1 MTTRE
6 IVNIIESEYPK
17 FSQEIWDNSGL
28 LIDNENSSI
37 SGILI
42 CFDITEDTIN
52 EAIEKNCNFIISH
65 HPLFINGL
73 KKISSETYTE
83 RVIRQAIKNDI
94 AIYCCHTPVDKS
106 RNGISFK
113 IAEELGLENVDF
125 LSKDTDKD
133 FGLGIVGELK
143 ETLEATEFIKLV
155 KNTFSLPIIR
165 HSQLPTNKIKTVAFC
180 GGSGASLISSA
191 LKAKA
196 DAYIC
201 GDIKHHDYFNSLE
214 GILLVDAGHFET
226 EIAIKD
232 LFLSVFSKKIPN
244 FAVYLA
250 KSDKSPINYF

>member
-28 LIDNENSSI
+28 LIDNENADI
-37 SGILI
+37 TGILI
-42 CFDITEDTIN
+42 CFDITEESIK

-65 HPLFINGL
+65 HPLFISGL
-73 KKISSETYTE
+73 KKISTGSYTE
-83 RVIRQAIKNDI
+83 RCVRLAIKNDI

-106 RNGISFK
+106 RRGISFK
-113 IAEELGLENVDF
+113 MAEKLGLQNVDF
-125 LSKDTDKD
+125 LSKDEGQD

-143 ETLEATEFIKLV
+143 EAMNTMDFISLV
-155 KNTFSLPIIR
+155 KNTFSPSAVRYAIKDEKPI
-165 HSQLPTNKIKTVAFC
+165 KKVAFC

-191 LKAKA
+191 MKAKA

-201 GDIKHHDYFNSLE
+201 GDIKHHDFFGCQE

-226 EIAIKD
+226 EIEIKD
-232 LFLSVFSKKIPN
+232 LFFSVFSKKIPN
-244 FAVYLA
+244 FAVHLA
-250 KSDKSPINYF
+250 KTDKSPINYF

>member
-1 MTTRE
+1 MTTKE

-28 LIDNENSSI
+28 LIDNENASI

-52 EAIEKNCNFIISH
+52 EAIERNCNFIISH

-73 KKISSETYTE
+73 KKFSSETYTE

-106 RNGISFK
+106 RNGISFEMAK
-113 IAEELGLENVDF
+113 ELGLENVDF
-125 LSKDTDKD
+125 LSKDADKD
-133 FGLGIVGELK
+133 FGLGIIGELK
-143 ETLEATEFIKLV
+143 EALEASEFIKLV
-155 KNTFSLPIIR
+155 KDTFSLPIIR
-165 HSQLPTNKIKTVAFC
+165 HSQLPTDKIKTVAFC

-214 GILLVDAGHFET
+214 GILLIDAGHFET

-232 LFLSVFSKKIPN
+232 LFFELFSKKIPN

-250 KSDKSPINYF
+250 KTDKSPINYF

>member
-1 MTTRE
+1 MTTKE

-28 LIDNENSSI
+28 LIDNENASI

-52 EAIEKNCNFIISH
+52 EAIERNCNFIISH

-73 KKISSETYTE
+73 KKFSSETYTE
-83 RVIRQAIKNDI
+83 RVVRQAIKNDI

-106 RNGISFK
+106 RNGISFEMAK
-113 IAEELGLENVDF
+113 ELGLENVDF
-125 LSKDTDKD
+125 LSKDADKD
-133 FGLGIVGELK
+133 FGLGIIGELK
-143 ETLEATEFIKLV
+143 EALEASEFIKLV
-155 KNTFSLPIIR
+155 KDTFSLPIIR
-165 HSQLPTNKIKTVAFC
+165 HSQLPTGKIKTVAFC

-214 GILLVDAGHFET
+214 GILLIDAGHFET

-232 LFLSVFSKKIPN
+232 LFFELFSKKIPN

-250 KSDKSPINYF
+250 KTDKSPINYF

>member
-1 MTTRE
+1 MTTKE

-28 LIDNENSSI
+28 LIDNENASI

-73 KKISSETYTE
+73 KKISQDTYTE

-106 RNGISFK
+106 RHGISFK
-113 IAEELGLENVDF
+113 MAEKLGLENVDF
-125 LSKDTDKD
+125 LSKDADKD
-133 FGLGIVGELK
+133 FGLGIIGELK
-143 ETLEATEFIKLV
+143 EELEGTELVKLV
-155 KNTFSLPIIR
+155 KDTFSLPIIR
-165 HSQLPTNKIKTVAFC
+165 HSQLPSRKIKRVAFC
-180 GGSGASLISSA
+180 GGSGASLIGSA
-191 LKAKA
+191 LKANA

-201 GDIKHHDYFNSLE
+201 GDIKHHDYFNSQE
-214 GILLVDAGHFET
+214 GILLIDAGHFET

-232 LFLSVFSKKIPN
+232 LFFSVFSKKIPN

-250 KSDKSPINYF
+250 KTDKSPINYF

>member
-28 LIDNENSSI
+28 LIDNENTETT
-37 SGILI
+37 GILI
-42 CFDITEDTIN
+42 CFDITEDSIN

-73 KKISSETYTE
+73 KKISQDTYTE
-83 RVIRQAIKNDI
+83 RCVRLAIKNDI

-113 IAEELGLENVDF
+113 MAEKLGLENVDF
-125 LSKDTDKD
+125 LSKDNDKD
-133 FGLGIVGELK
+133 FGLGIVGEYK
-143 ETLEATEFIKLV
+143 EAKDPMNFIKMV
-155 KNTFSLPIIR
+155 KDTFGQNIVRYSLAKEKPI
-165 HSQLPTNKIKTVAFC
+165 KKVAFC
-180 GGSGASLISSA
+180 GGSGASLINSA
-191 LKAKA
+191 LKAGA

-201 GDIKHHDYFNSLE
+201 GDIKHHDFFNSQE
-214 GILLVDAGHFET
+214 GILLIDAGHFET

-232 LFLSVFSKKIPN
+232 LFFSVFSKKIPN

-250 KSDKSPINYF
+250 KTDKSPINYF

>member
-28 LIDNENSSI
+28 LIDNDNADI
-37 SGILI
+37 TGILI
-42 CFDITEDTIN
+42 CFDITESTIT
-52 EAIEKNCNFIISH
+52 EAIIRGCNFIISH

-73 KKISSETYTE
+73 KKISQDTYTE
-83 RVIRQAIKNDI
+83 RCVRLAIKHDI
-94 AIYCCHTPVDKS
+94 AVYCCHTPVDKS
-106 RNGISFK
+106 RHGISFK
-113 IAEELGLENVDF
+113 MAEKLGLTNVDF
-125 LSKDTDKD
+125 LSKDADGG

-143 ETLEATEFIKLV
+143 DAMSPMDFIAHV
-155 KNTFSLPIIR
+155 KGVFGLNTIR
-165 HSQLPTNKIKTVAFC
+165 YAIDQEKDIKKVAFC

-201 GDIKHHDYFNSLE
+201 GDIKHHDYFGSLE
-214 GILLVDAGHFET
+214 GILLIDAGHFET
-226 EIAIKD
+226 EIGIKD
-232 LFLSVFSKKIPN
+232 LFLAIFSKKIPN

-250 KSDKSPINYF
+250 NTDKSPINYL

>member
-28 LIDNENSSI
+28 LIDNENAEI
-37 SGILI
+37 KGILI
-42 CFDITEDTIN
+42 CFDITEDSIN
-52 EAIEKNCNFIISH
+52 EALQNNCNFIISH

-73 KKISSETYTE
+73 KKISQDTYTE
-83 RVIRQAIKNDI
+83 RIVRKAIKNDI

-106 RNGISFK
+106 RSGISFK
-113 IAEELGLENVDF
+113 MAEKLGLEKVDF
-125 LSKDTDKD
+125 LSKDSDKD

-143 ETLEATEFIKLV
+143 NPMNPMDFIKLV
-155 KNTFSLPIIR
+155 KETFNQNQVRYSLD
-165 HSQLPTNKIKTVAFC
+165 QEKQIKKVAFC

-191 LKAKA
+191 LKANA

-201 GDIKHHDYFNSLE
+201 GDIKHHDYFNSQE
-214 GILLVDAGHFET
+214 GILLIDAGHFET
-226 EIAIKD
+226 EIAIKE
-232 LFLSVFSKKIPN
+232 LFFSVFSKKIPN

-250 KSDKSPINYF
+250 KTDKSPIKYF

>member
-28 LIDNENSSI
+28 LIDNENAEI
-37 SGILI
+37 TGILI
-42 CFDITEDTIN
+42 CFDITENSIK

-73 KKISSETYTE
+73 KKISEDTYTE
-83 RVIRQAIKNDI
+83 RCVRLAIKNDI

-106 RNGISFK
+106 RRGISFK
-113 IAEELGLENVDF
+113 MAEKLGLENVDF

-133 FGLGIVGELK
+133 FGLGIIGEYKEAKDPMDFIALVK
-143 ETLEATEFIKLV
+143 ETFGQNTVRYSLTKEKQIK
-155 KNTFSLPIIR
+155 K
-165 HSQLPTNKIKTVAFC
+165 VAFC
-180 GGSGASLISSA
+180 GGSGASLISAA
-191 LKAKA
+191 LKAEA

-201 GDIKHHDYFNSLE
+201 GDIKHHDFFSSQE
-214 GILLVDAGHFET
+214 GILLIDAGHFET

-232 LFLSVFSKKIPN
+232 LFFSVFSKKIPN

-250 KSDKSPINYF
+250 KTDKSPINYF

>member
-28 LIDNENSSI
+28 LIDNENASI

-52 EAIEKNCNFIISH
+52 EAIERNCNFIISH

-73 KKISSETYTE
+73 KKFSSETYTE

-106 RNGISFK
+106 RNGISFEMAK
-113 IAEELGLENVDF
+113 ELGLENVDF
-125 LSKDTDKD
+125 LSKDADKD
-133 FGLGIVGELK
+133 FGLGIIGELK
-143 ETLEATEFIKLV
+143 EALEASEFIKLV
-155 KNTFSLPIIR
+155 KDTFSLPIIR
-165 HSQLPTNKIKTVAFC
+165 HSQLPTDKIKTVAFC

-214 GILLVDAGHFET
+214 GILLIDAGHFET

-232 LFLSVFSKKIPN
+232 LFFELFSKKIPN

-250 KSDKSPINYF
+250 KTDKSPINYF

>member
-28 LIDNENSSI
+28 LIDNENAETT
-37 SGILI
+37 GILI
-42 CFDITEDTIN
+42 CFDITEESIK

-73 KKISSETYTE
+73 KKISQDTYTE
-83 RVIRQAIKNDI
+83 RCVRLAIKNDI

-113 IAEELGLENVDF
+113 MAEKLGLQNVDF
-125 LSKDTDKD
+125 LSKDNCGN
-133 FGLGIVGELK
+133 FGLGIVGDLK
-143 ETLEATEFIKLV
+143 EAMSPMNFIAYVKDAFGLNTLRYSLEKEKPIK
-155 KNTFSLPIIR
+155 K
-165 HSQLPTNKIKTVAFC
+165 VAFC
-180 GGSGASLISSA
+180 GGSGASLIPCA
-191 LKAKA
+191 LKAQA

-201 GDIKHHDYFNSLE
+201 GDIKHHDFFSSQE

-226 EIAIKD
+226 EIGIKD
-232 LFLSVFSKKIPN
+232 LFFSVFSKKIPN
-244 FAVYLA
+244 FAVHLA
-250 KSDKSPINYF
+250 KTDKSPINYF

>member
-1 MTTRE
+1 MTTRD

-17 FSQEIWDNSGL
+17 YSQEIWDNSGL
-28 LIDNENSSI
+28 LIDNENAETT
-37 SGILI
+37 GILI

-52 EAIEKNCNFIISH
+52 EAIEKKCNFIISH

-73 KKISSETYTE
+73 KKISQDTYTE
-83 RVIRQAIKNDI
+83 RCVRLAIKNDI

-113 IAEELGLENVDF
+113 MAKELGLENVDF
-125 LSKDTDKD
+125 LSKDADKD

-143 ETLEATEFIKLV
+143 EALEPTQFITLV
-155 KNTFSLPIIR
+155 KETFSLPIIR
-165 HSQLPTNKIKTVAFC
+165 HSQLPSNKIKTVAFC
-180 GGSGASLISSA
+180 GGSGASLIASA

-214 GILLVDAGHFET
+214 GILLIDAGHFET

-232 LFLSVFSKKIPN
+232 LFFSVFSKKIPN
-244 FAVYLA
+244 FVVYLA
-250 KSDKSPINYF
+250 KTDKSPINYF

>member
-1 MTTRE
+1 MKTRE

-28 LIDNENSSI
+28 LIDNENSSL

-250 KSDKSPINYF
+250 KTDKSPINYF

>member
-28 LIDNENSSI
+28 LIDNENAEAT
-37 SGILI
+37 GILI
-42 CFDITEDTIN
+42 CFDITEDSIN
-52 EAIEKNCNFIISH
+52 EAIEKNCNFIVSH

-73 KKISSETYTE
+73 KKISQDTYTE
-83 RVIRQAIKNDI
+83 RCVRLAIKNDI

-106 RNGISFK
+106 RSGISFK
-113 IAEELGLENVDF
+113 MAEKLGLENVDF
-125 LSKDTDKD
+125 LSKDADKD
-133 FGLGIVGELK
+133 FGLGIVGELTQAMNPIDFIALVK
-143 ETLEATEFIKLV
+143 ETFAQDKVRYSLNKEKPIK
-155 KNTFSLPIIR
+155 K
-165 HSQLPTNKIKTVAFC
+165 VAFC
-180 GGSGASLISSA
+180 GGSGASLINSA

-201 GDIKHHDYFNSLE
+201 GDIKHHDFFSSQE
-214 GILLVDAGHFET
+214 GILLIDAGHFET

-232 LFLSVFSKKIPN
+232 LFFSVFSKKIPN

-250 KSDKSPINYF
+250 KTDKSPIKYF